1 MSSHKAKSNWVDR
14 GESPAPTIFRVLQ
27 FFFDRHGEEDEVWLQ
42 ETAEN
47 VVGMVEANGTEVRIA
62 GYLKAVASDRGI
74 EFPMRARLTSIA
86 LWHIAKVGLVR
97 DAAVRELKRDPSDRT
112 KETRPLSDLLAAS
125 LLTPEEFAQ
134 YEAKGQAV
142 FNEDSPYA

>member
-1 MSSHKAKSNWVDR
+1 MVSGNRSNWVDR

-42 ETAEN
+42 ETAEI
-47 VVGMVEANGTEVRIA
+47 VVGMVEANGSEVRIA
-62 GYLKAVASDRGI
+62 GYLKAVAREHGI

-97 DAAVRELKRDPSDRT
+97 DAAVREMKTEPFEQS
-112 KETRPLSDLLAAS
+112 KETRLLSDWLAAS

-134 YEAKGQAV
+134 YEAEGQAV
-142 FNEDSPYA
+142 FDDDSPYA